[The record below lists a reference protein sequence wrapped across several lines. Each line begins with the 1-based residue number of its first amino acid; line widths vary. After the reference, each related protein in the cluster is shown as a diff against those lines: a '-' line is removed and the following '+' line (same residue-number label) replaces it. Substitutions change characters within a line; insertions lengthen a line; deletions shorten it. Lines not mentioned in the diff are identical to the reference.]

1 MPDVVQETEIKM
13 KKTIEAA
20 AKTFAGVRTG
30 RASPALLDNIVVEY
44 YGALT
49 PLKQLAQISV
59 PEPRM
64 MVVQAYDKNAL
75 KDIERAI
82 QKSDLGINPM
92 IEGGVVRLILPQ
104 LTQERRRDLV
114 KLIKNETEKSKI
126 SLRNIRREVIDALK
140 KQKENKEIS
149 EDVAKSLEEKIQK
162 VTDKF
167 SAEIDK
173 LEKNKEAEIMEV

>member
-1 MPDVVQETEIKM
+1 MPDVVQETESKM
-13 KKTIEAA
+13 RKTIEAA

-64 MVVQAYDKNAL
+64 MVVQSYDKNAL

-104 LTQERRRDLV
+104 LTEERRRDLV
-114 KLIKNETEKSKI
+114 KLIKSETEKSKI

-140 KQKENKEIS
+140 KQKEKKEIS
-149 EDVAKSLEEKIQK
+149 EDVAKSLEEKVQK
-162 VTDKF
+162 ITDKF